1 MTSKPEQLFR
11 NLISYNRPEFPFV
24 DRYSQFGLTFEEGR
38 ALGSGALQV
47 RSVVVNQPAANMH
60 LTAWF
65 EQDGRLFP
73 VKRRLLESL
82 PWQATEEGE
91 GSAADG
97 SLVSVFA
104 RHAFLDEVRA
114 LSSFTFMALE
124 SAASVRLRILGQFS
138 RDQRVDPEQLS
149 KYGAGESKPRI
160 TFAST
165 DGTSITGGLENVSAA
180 TGTGHGGET
189 APFVPAPALRITPV
203 EGASIT
209 PSVSAQPHWLAE
221 GSSAGGSGGAS
232 NNAVG
237 AGGAGDIRVAGKTL
251 FYCFDAGVVSLAA
264 GGSVTFTF
272 LTELSVAT
280 YLDSEHHWDGI
291 PEWLSEAAAG
301 VTTTSGKTSTT
312 TADAGALM
320 DAVVSASRDAFL
332 ERVRWDDPPAVPA
345 AGLLQA
351 WRARWAL
358 SRTGYQANERGGE
371 FGRLVASTCVPSSH
385 GFTKAFF
392 WDALF
397 SSAAASKF
405 EPKLATGAI
414 LAQFVRQDE
423 KGYCPEH
430 GFNYHVPGKNII
442 GAPQAP
448 VAGWA
453 VDKYIKANG
462 EDKAFLEE
470 VYPILVRN
478 HHYWQ
483 ELSDQ
488 DRDGLSEWTWS
499 GQTADN
505 SPLWDEVVRR
515 SVYAGCS
522 WIPPIAS
529 VQLNS
534 FLYRDANHLADVATG
549 LGRDTEAAAYR
560 KRAQAL
566 QEALMRICYLPEEK
580 RFWDYNHATGRH
592 TRVPTFYMCWP
603 IWAGMEVPAE
613 TKRDLIENV
622 LLDPEQFFG
631 PVPFPSVAYNHPA
644 YEPAGYWRGKAWPQI
659 TYWLLEMLSTE
670 GYIKEAD
677 EAGRRFLAVYDR
689 EPSFPENITTDSSV
703 YEAGGVADYNWGVAA
718 YYLITTGAYKA

>member
-1 MTSKPEQLFR
+1 MSPHPEQLFA
-11 NLISYNRPEFPFV
+11 NLITYNRAEFPFV

-38 ALGSGALQV
+38 PLGSGALQV
-47 RSVVVNQPAANMH
+47 RSVVANQPAADMH
-60 LTAWF
+60 LTTWF

-73 VKRRLLESL
+73 VKRRTLASL
-82 PWQATEEGE
+82 PWEAVEEGA
-91 GSAADG
+91 GAAPDG
-97 SLVSVFA
+97 TPVSVQA
-104 RHAFLDEVRA
+104 RHAFLDEVRC
-114 LSSFTFMALE
+114 LSSFTFRTSD
-124 SAASVRLRILGQFS
+124 SAARVQVQILGQLS
-138 RDQRVDPEQLS
+138 REQRVAPELLAQ
-149 KYGAGESKPRI
+149 YGAGSAQPRV

-165 DGTSITGGLENVSAA
+165 DGRLITGGLMNR
-180 TGTGHGGET
+180 GE
-189 APFVPAPALRITPV
+189 PFVPSPAIRITPV
-203 EGASIT
+203 SGLPVAPAVSAAPLWLSLNPAPSEEFTLHAQGAS
-209 PSVSAQPHWLAE
+209 
-221 GSSAGGSGGAS
+221 
-232 NNAVG
+232 
-237 AGGAGDIRVAGKTL
+237 L
-251 FYCFDAGVVSLAA
+251 FYSFDAGALLLEP
-264 GGSVTFTF
+264 GEPVTITF

-280 YLDSEHHWDGI
+280 SLDREHHWDGLPDGLI
-291 PEWLSEAAAG
+291 GGSDGEAVMEAAA
-301 VTTTSGKTSTT
+301 
-312 TADAGALM
+312 A
-320 DAVVSASRDAFL
+320 ASRDAFL
-332 ERVRWDDPPAVPA
+332 KRVRWNDPPDVPA
-345 AGLLQA
+345 AGLAQA

-358 SRTGYQANERGGE
+358 TRTGYQANERGGE
-371 FGRLVASTCVPSSH
+371 FARLVASTCVPSSH

-397 SSAAASKF
+397 SSAAASRF
-405 EPKLATGAI
+405 DPKLATGAI

-423 KGYCPEH
+423 RGYCPEH
-430 GFNYHVPGKNII
+430 GFNYHVPGRNII

-453 VDKYIKANG
+453 VDKYLAANG
-462 EDKAFLEE
+462 DDRAFLEE

-478 HHYWQ
+478 HRYWQ

-534 FLYRDANHLADVATG
+534 FLYRDANHLADFAG
-549 LGRDTEAAAYR
+549 ILGRDQEASAYH

-566 QEALMRICYLPEEK
+566 QDALMRICYLPEEK

-603 IWAGMEVPAE
+603 IWAGMDVPQE
-613 TKRDLIENV
+613 TRRDLIENV

-659 TYWLLEMLSTE
+659 TYWLLEMLVAE
-670 GYIKEAD
+670 GYTDAAKEA
-677 EAGRRFLAVYDR
+677 ARRFLAVYDR
-689 EPSFPENITTDSSV
+689 EDSFPENMSTDPSDPHG
-703 YEAGGVADYNWGVAA
+703 AGVKDYNWGVAA
-718 YYLITTGAYKA
+718 YYLIATGAYLRE

>member
-1 MTSKPEQLFR
+1 
-11 NLISYNRPEFPFV
+11 
-24 DRYSQFGLTFEEGR
+24 
-38 ALGSGALQV
+38 
-47 RSVVVNQPAANMH
+47 
-60 LTAWF
+60 
-65 EQDGRLFP
+65 
-73 VKRRLLESL
+73 
-82 PWQATEEGE
+82 
-91 GSAADG
+91 
-97 SLVSVFA
+97 
-104 RHAFLDEVRA
+104 
-114 LSSFTFMALE
+114 
-124 SAASVRLRILGQFS
+124 
-138 RDQRVDPEQLS
+138 
-149 KYGAGESKPRI
+149 
-160 TFAST
+160 
-165 DGTSITGGLENVSAA
+165 
-180 TGTGHGGET
+180 
-189 APFVPAPALRITPV
+189 
-203 EGASIT
+203 
-209 PSVSAQPHWLAE
+209 
-221 GSSAGGSGGAS
+221 
-232 NNAVG
+232 
-237 AGGAGDIRVAGKTL
+237 
-251 FYCFDAGVVSLAA
+251 
-264 GGSVTFTF
+264 
-272 LTELSVAT
+272 
-280 YLDSEHHWDGI
+280 
-291 PEWLSEAAAG
+291 
-301 VTTTSGKTSTT
+301 
-312 TADAGALM
+312 
-320 DAVVSASRDAFL
+320 
-332 ERVRWDDPPAVPA
+332 
-345 AGLLQA
+345 
-351 WRARWAL
+351 RARWAL
-358 SRTGYQANERGGE
+358 TRTGYRANERGGE

-405 EPKLATGAI
+405 DPKLATGAI

-430 GFNYHVPGKNII
+430 GFNYHVPGRNII

-478 HHYWQ
+478 HRYWQ
-483 ELSDQ
+483 EYSDQ

-534 FLYRDANHLADVATG
+534 FLYRDATHLAEVAAR
-549 LGRDTEAAAYR
+549 LGHDDEAATYR
-560 KRAQAL
+560 ERAQAL
-566 QEALMRICYLPEEK
+566 QDALMRVCYLPQEK

-603 IWAGMEVPAE
+603 IWAGMEVPADA
-613 TKRDLIENV
+613 KRDLIENV
-622 LLDPEQFFG
+622 LLDPEQFYG

-659 TYWLLEMLSTE
+659 TYWLLEMLATE
-670 GYIKEAD
+670 GYTKEAD
-677 EAGRRFLAVYDR
+677 EAARRFLAVYDR

-703 YEAGGVADYNWGVAA
+703 YQAGGVADYNWGVAA